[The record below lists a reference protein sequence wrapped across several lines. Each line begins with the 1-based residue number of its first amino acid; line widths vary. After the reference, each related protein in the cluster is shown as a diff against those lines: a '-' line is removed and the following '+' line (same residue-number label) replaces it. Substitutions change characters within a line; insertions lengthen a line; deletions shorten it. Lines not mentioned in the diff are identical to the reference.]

1 MVATKTG
8 PTPDTAPHSEGA
20 VPVADSE
27 TPAKIAPLTGKAAL
41 FARPLKT
48 TLVDW
53 LPDGMEP
60 QLVRE
65 ITGGEL
71 GEINH
76 LAVKREGEKVITDY
90 RNYKERVLAHALL
103 NPDGS
108 QMFLNPMLQYTE
120 LLVLPQRVTEILYAA
135 VDEMSAITKKRQAE
149 VGKAS
154 RATTGTAGL
163 SN

>member
-8 PTPDTAPHSEGA
+8 PTPDTTAPRSEGA
-20 VPVADSE
+20 VPVPNSNAS
-27 TPAKIAPLTGKAAL
+27 TTPLTGKAAL

-48 TLVDW
+48 TWVDW
-53 LPDGMEP
+53 LPDGREP

-76 LAVKREGEKVITDY
+76 LAVRREGEKVITDY
-90 RNYKERVLAHALL
+90 RNYKERVLACALL

-108 QMFLNPMLQYTE
+108 QMFVNPMLQYTE
-120 LLVLPQRVTEILYAA
+120 LLALPQRVTEMLYDA
-135 VDEMSAITKKRQAE
+135 VDVMSAITKKRQAE

-154 RATTGTAGL
+154 RETTGTAGP